1 MTKEQILDELLD
13 DSIHVIQSRLWTLL
27 QKHKMVGEELNKLDK
42 ELIND
47 VIDEFINKPT
57 DKYHF

>member
-27 QKHKMVGEELNKLDK
+27 EKNKMVGEELNKLDK